1 MLFLVRSFFFYT
13 KGLPW
18 TTQLKFHTSEIL
30 NRKCPLATTGSQDD
44 GLSISEGVTLW
55 GMIQNLFHQIRY
67 NFITVYTPRAK
78 SGFKIQNKTS
88 IDIVVTGRLMKKM
101 QICQTQ
107 VCRKTILIS
116 LTVFS
121 VRISLVLKKNA
132 LKKKKIHYFQC
143 PDFSPDLKM
152 RQKLHDF
159 LFVLVKFQEKLQK
172 DTDE

>member
-1 MLFLVRSFFFYT
+1 MGCLHISVIVVTFPSICLKKTLRDEKSCHAVSFEIFFFYT

-55 GMIQNLFHQIRY
+55 GMIQNLFHQITY

-78 SGFKIQNKTS
+78 SSFKIQNKTS
-88 IDIVVTGRLMKKM
+88 IDIVVTGRLMKEM

-107 VCRKTILIS
+107 VCRKTILIT

-132 LKKKKIHYFQC
+132 LKKKM
-143 PDFSPDLKM
+143 S
-152 RQKLHDF
+152 
-159 LFVLVKFQEKLQK
+159 LFPMS
-172 DTDE
+172 

>member
-1 MLFLVRSFFFYT
+1 MPSLISAGVGVSAHQCHRCKYLSKKKHEEMRSHVTLFLVRSFFYT

-18 TTQLKFHTSEIL
+18 TTQPKFHTSENL

-55 GMIQNLFHQIRY
+55 GMIQNVFHQIRY

-78 SGFKIQNKTS
+78 SSFKIQNKKS
-88 IDIVVTGRLMKKM
+88 IDIVVTSRLMKKM

-132 LKKKKIHYFQC
+132 F
-143 PDFSPDLKM
+143 
-152 RQKLHDF
+152 
-159 LFVLVKFQEKLQK
+159 
-172 DTDE
+172 

>member
-1 MLFLVRSFFFYT
+1 MRCHVTLFLVRSFFFYT

-18 TTQLKFHTSEIL
+18 TTQLKFHTSQNL

-78 SGFKIQNKTS
+78 SSFKIQNKKS
-88 IDIVVTGRLMKKM
+88 IDIVVTSRLMKKM

-116 LTVFS
+116 MTF
-121 VRISLVLKKNA
+121 
-132 LKKKKIHYFQC
+132 
-143 PDFSPDLKM
+143 
-152 RQKLHDF
+152 F
-159 LFVLVKFQEKLQK
+159 LLEFHLYSKRTL
-172 DTDE
+172 